1 VPRELIDP
9 PHAHLDG
16 PCHDGCY
23 RETPEVDAV
32 SDAKD
37 PAPRQMVFKDAAPE
51 DTSDG
56 FHTFA
61 ELYDHRRALTAV
73 LAALA
78 APKSSWRS
86 KQHHPDGDPMFEG
99 GWFIVGI
106 ELDTG
111 TISYHYELKYWDDFA
126 AVPVLEHAPLWDGH
140 TPADVIDRL
149 NGVARLVAEGPFGD
163 I

>member
-1 VPRELIDP
+1 MTD
-9 PHAHLDG
+9 AHN
-16 PCHDGCY
+16 
-23 RETPEVDAV
+23 
-32 SDAKD
+32 AKD

-73 LAALA
+73 LAGYA
-78 APKSSWRS
+78 ATASTPASWRS
-86 KQHHPDGDPMFEG
+86 TQHHPDDDPMFEG

-111 TISYHYELKYWDDFA
+111 TVSYHYELKYWNDFPG
-126 AVPVLEHAPLWDGH
+126 VPVLEHAPKWDGH
-140 TPADVIDRL
+140 TPADALLRL
-149 NGVARLVAEGPFGD
+149 GRLAHLMADGPFGG
-163 I
+163 